1 MMQWFNSP
9 MMQLFNLP
17 IDQFVPLANCSIGE
31 LFHWRF
37 AHFGLPITL
46 AITTA
51 PGPLRPVPKRP
62 IMKYWIGTYLREMR
76 RKKGFTQTQLG
87 NIIGRGQAY
96 MSNLEN
102 AKRDP
107 GFHETLLALHATG
120 AKLPEVNGL
129 KLAVTSE
136 PQAPEPA
143 EGQ

>member
-1 MMQWFNSP
+1 
-9 MMQLFNLP
+9 
-17 IDQFVPLANCSIGE
+17 
-31 LFHWRF
+31 
-37 AHFGLPITL
+37 
-46 AITTA
+46 
-51 PGPLRPVPKRP
+51 
-62 IMKYWIGTYLREMR
+62 MKYWIGTYLREMR